1 MQQIKAK
8 NSWHKKVFIKSL
20 KYHRE
25 NKNMYSFELTDY
37 QKEIRDRARR
47 FAQEELLK
55 DVLDRDRTEKYDM
68 NLIKK
73 LGDVGLIGLQ
83 FDKKYG
89 GHGDY

>member
-1 MQQIKAK
+1 
-8 NSWHKKVFIKSL
+8 
-20 KYHRE
+20 
-25 NKNMYSFELTDY
+25 MYSFELTDY

-73 LGDVGLIGLQ
+73 LVDMAMII
-83 FDKKYG
+83 
-89 GHGDY
+89 